1 MASRLMSRS
10 LISSARSTF
19 QSGGNS
25 FRAARGRPASSTT
38 SPPPSSNRHP
48 LKNNSSNFRRRCAE
62 TMIPLHDAVAGAK
75 LISHL
80 AVNSRSRS
88 ALALERCCRWIWR
101 VFGSNQGV
109 VTEGRERLRSNKS
122 TNECSFAA
130 SWEEA
135 EVFKDFLA
143 HIGAQ
148 WRPS

>member
-19 QSGGNS
+19 QSGGNA
-25 FRAARGRPASSTT
+25 FRAARGRPASSNTR
-38 SPPPSSNRHP
+38 PPSSSDRNPFR
-48 LKNNSSNFRRRCAE
+48 NNSTNFRRRCAE

-88 ALALERCCRWIWR
+88 SLSLERCCRWIWR
-101 VFGSNQGV
+101 VFGSNRGV
-109 VTEGRERLRSNKS
+109 VSEGRERLRSKES

-130 SWEEA
+130 SLEEA
-135 EVFKDFLA
+135 EVFKDFSA
-143 HIGAQ
+143 HIGAH
-148 WRPS
+148 